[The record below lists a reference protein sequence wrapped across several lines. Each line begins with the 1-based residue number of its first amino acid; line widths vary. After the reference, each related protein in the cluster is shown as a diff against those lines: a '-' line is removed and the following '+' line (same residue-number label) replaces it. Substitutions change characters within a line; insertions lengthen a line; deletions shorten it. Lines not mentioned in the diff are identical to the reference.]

1 MVAQFPRVAG
11 EEVGDFVLFQVRPK
25 IFHRV
30 ELRGVGRQPLEPAP
44 ATAAGEQRLDRLA
57 AVNRGPV
64 PDHKERELVPVER
77 LLQHRRAAAGRPR
90 PHAVGARAQ
99 SALVDE
105 DDGALFS
112 LGQPCLVQA
121 ASAASSRSIAR
132 RAAAGGS
139 GPASARS
146 TTRGPRDSAPRSVAR
161 LTGRPAAASTS
172 RSDARAPTAAA
183 RPAASPPPSHPC
195 RPRSALPL
203 SADGVPSPH
212 DPVAWPSPKRSHVSL
227 FGAY

>member
-105 DDGALFS
+105 DDGALFAPRF
-112 LGQPCLVQA
+112 LA
-121 ASAASSRSIAR
+121 WASPAWSRP
-132 RAAAGGS
+132 RA
-139 GPASARS
+139 PPRPARS
-146 TTRGPRDSAPRSVAR
+146 RAGRLLAAQAQLAQDPPHVAR
-161 LTGRPAAASTS
+161 VI
-172 RSDARAPTAAA
+172 
-183 RPAASPPPSHPC
+183 
-195 RPRSALPL
+195 ALPGRL
-203 SADGVPSPH
+203 LD
-212 DPVAWPSPKRSHVSL
+212 
-227 FGAY
+227 